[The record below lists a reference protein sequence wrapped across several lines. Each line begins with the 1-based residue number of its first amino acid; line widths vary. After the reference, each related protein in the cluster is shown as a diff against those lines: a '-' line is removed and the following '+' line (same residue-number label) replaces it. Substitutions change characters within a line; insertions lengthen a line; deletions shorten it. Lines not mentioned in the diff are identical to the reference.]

1 MMTIHFSAD
10 LRPIVGERVGMLHWL
25 FDPIASGFI
34 IAYDLS
40 DNAVLISNFDSN
52 KHPVKTWSEE
62 LCRKVLAG
70 AIGKDISP
78 KILSY
83 RPWILSRKVANV
95 YGRGNVFLAGDAA
108 HSFPPTGGLGLNSGL
123 GDVHNLAFKLAYVL
137 KGSASRSLLDSY
149 ESERRHVAVVNSLQ
163 SVKNGKK
170 IFRLLKTLGTEGAS
184 DLQEARERL
193 FAAIKDPEK
202 QKDISEG
209 IEEQR
214 EHFDN
219 LGLHIG
225 YVYGDKSVP
234 ENASLYTPR
243 FVPGARLPHC
253 WMRVHHKGLL
263 NRLHPVDLTYVAELD
278 DDARAKR
285 RFSTLDLCGMDKFT
299 LLVGSSR
306 SSDRN
311 FAHFLDRCERSQ
323 VKVDFFRMSEDFE
336 PETAL
341 WKQESGLLTG
351 GALLVRP
358 DQHILFCADA
368 KSTDDDCFLALE
380 RFLYSSS
387 WRHSP

>member
-10 LRPIVGERVGMLHWL
+10 LRPVVGERVGMLHWL

-40 DNAVLISNFDSN
+40 DNAVLISNFDAD
-52 KHPVKTWSEE
+52 KHPIKTWSEE

-78 KILSY
+78 RILSY

-137 KGSASRSLLDSY
+137 KGNASRSLLDSY
-149 ESERRHVAVVNSLQ
+149 EFERRHVAVVNSMQ

-170 IFRLLKTLGTEGAS
+170 IFRLLKTLGTEGTS
-184 DLQEARERL
+184 DLQKARERL
-193 FAAIKDPEK
+193 FATIKDPMK
-202 QKDISEG
+202 QEEISQG

-225 YVYGDKSVP
+225 YVYGDRSVP
-234 ENASLYTPR
+234 ENASLYTAR

-253 WMRVHHKGLL
+253 WMRVYHQRLL
-263 NRLHPVDLTYVAELD
+263 SSLHPVDLTYVVEFDED
-278 DDARAKR
+278 DRAKR
-285 RFSTLDLCGMDKFT
+285 RFSTLDLCAIDRFT
-299 LLVGSSR
+299 LLLGSR
-306 SSDRN
+306 KTSDRN
-311 FAHFLDRCERSQ
+311 FAHFLDRCEASQ
-323 VKVDFFRMSEDFE
+323 AKVNVYRMTDDFE
-336 PETAL
+336 PETDL
-341 WKQESGLLTG
+341 WKQGSGLLTG

-358 DQHILFCADA
+358 DHHILFSADA
-368 KSTDDDCFLALE
+368 GSTDDECFQAVE
-380 RFLYSSS
+380 RFLNGS
-387 WRHSP
+387 